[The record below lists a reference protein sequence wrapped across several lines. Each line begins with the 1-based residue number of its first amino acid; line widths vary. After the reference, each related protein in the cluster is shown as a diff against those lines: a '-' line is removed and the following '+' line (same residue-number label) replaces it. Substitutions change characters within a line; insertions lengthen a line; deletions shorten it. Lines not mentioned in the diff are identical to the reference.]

1 MVEPEV
7 LSADECWRR
16 VRGNVLGR
24 VGFDV
29 GRGPRIHPMNYA
41 VDGDTVVLRTSQ
53 DSELALFDEL
63 FADGSRVAFEVD
75 QIDHGRHQ
83 GWSVLMDGHLAP
95 VDRGSEPS
103 PTAPHPWPT
112 GERDVLI
119 RFTPVTVTGR
129 TLGDVGTPPSSAL

>member
-1 MVEPEV
+1 MVEPV
-7 LSADECWRR
+7 TLSVDECWRR
-16 VRGNVLGR
+16 VGDNVVGR
-24 VGFDV
+24 LGFDV

-41 VDGDTVVLRTSQ
+41 VDGRTVVLRTSK

-63 FADGSRVAFEVD
+63 FAVGSRVAFEVD
-75 QIDHGRHQ
+75 QIDHRRHH

-95 VDRGSEPS
+95 LAPDPGAS
-103 PTAPHPWPT
+103 PAAPRPWAA

-129 TLGDVGTPPSSAL
+129 TLGDVEARPLSAL